1 MNSDALNLELLKR
14 SLRLFTKTA
23 RIKIFAVLLIQ
34 IFLSFVDLIGIAIVG
49 LLGALT
55 VTGIQSTQPPAG
67 GRIESVLNILGL
79 SDQTFQKQIA
89 ILGGLAAFLLVSRT
103 IVSIFFTRR
112 SLHFLSY
119 QAAKISSDLLNKIL
133 NLSLLDLRKKSS
145 QEILYLL
152 TVGVNTITVGII
164 GTSMSIISDLF
175 LTSLM
180 LIGLVY
186 VSPGMAL
193 GTLVIFAGI
202 GMILYKL
209 LHKRAR
215 SLGERNARLSVERN
229 EKVLEVIR
237 TYRESVVKGRR
248 GYYAAHVSNI
258 RHSLAST
265 EAELSFMPNISKYV
279 LEISTVMA
287 GLLVCAFEFYYNDA
301 SRAIATLAVFLA
313 AGSRIAPAVLRLQQ
327 GALYIRG
334 GVGSGLPTL
343 ELIESLSDVPIQP
356 KPSEFVDFEHNGFSP
371 EVLIKDLTLT
381 YPDKT
386 EPAVN
391 HVSLHIHPGEL
402 VAIVGPS
409 GAGKTSLVDLLL
421 GIIVPTSGGVN
432 ISNCSAS
439 EAIEKWPGGIAYVP
453 QDVSIHSGSI
463 KDNVCLGYDSKV
475 FPSEKVWDALKFAQL
490 EIFVSSLPDQLETQV
505 GEFGAQLSGGQRQR
519 LGIARAMVTKPK
531 LLILDEATSALDGQ
545 TESALTEA
553 LQLLHGQ
560 VTTIVIA
567 HRLSTIKSADRVIYM
582 EAGRIIAQG
591 TFDSVRQS
599 VPNFDTQA
607 QLMGL

>member
-1 MNSDALNLELLKR
+1 MNSDALNLDLLKR
-14 SLRLFTKTA
+14 SLRLFSKKA

-34 IFLSFVDLIGIAIVG
+34 ITLSFIDLVGIGVVG

-55 VTGIQSTQPPAG
+55 VTGIQSSQPPPG
-67 GRIESVLNILGL
+67 GRMEAVLNLLGL
-79 SDQTFQKQIA
+79 SDHTFQQQIA
-89 ILGGLAAFLLVSRT
+89 ILGSMAAILLISRT
-103 IVSIFFTRR
+103 VVSIFFTRR
-112 SLHFLSY
+112 SLHFLSH
-119 QAAKISSDLLNKIL
+119 QAAKISSDMLNRIL
-133 NLSLLDLRKKSS
+133 NLSLLDLRKYSS

-164 GTSMSIISDLF
+164 GTSMSIVADLF
-175 LTSLM
+175 LTSVM

-202 GMILYKL
+202 GLLLYKL
-209 LHKRAR
+209 LHNRAR
-215 SLGERNARLSVERN
+215 RLGEQNAKLSVERN

-248 GYYAAHVSNI
+248 GFYADHISNI
-258 RHSLAST
+258 RHTLAST

-279 LEISTVMA
+279 LEISTVLA
-287 GLLVCAFEFYYNDA
+287 GLLVCAFEFYFNDA

-343 ELIESLSDVPIQP
+343 ELIESLRDVEIRP
-356 KPSEFVDFEHNGFSP
+356 KPSDLIDFEHAGFTP
-371 EVLIKDLTLT
+371 EVIIEDLSLT
-381 YPDKT
+381 YPDKVD
-386 EPAVN
+386 PAVKQ
-391 HVSLHIHPGEL
+391 VSLNIRPGEL
-402 VAIVGPS
+402 VALVGPS

-421 GIIVPTSGGVN
+421 GIIVPSSGGVK
-432 ISNCSAS
+432 ISNCLIS
-439 EAIEKWPGGIAYVP
+439 EAIEKWPGAIAYVP
-453 QDVSIHSGSI
+453 QDVTIHSGTV
-463 KDNVCLGYDSKV
+463 KDNVCLGYSSKT
-475 FPSEKVWDALKFAQL
+475 FPSDKVWDALRFAQL
-490 EIFVSSLPDQLETQV
+490 DGFISSLPKELETEV

-553 LQLLHGQ
+553 LQLLHGE

-567 HRLSTIKSADRVIYM
+567 HRLSTIKSADHVIYM
-582 EAGRIIAQG
+582 ESGKIIAQG
-591 TFDSVRQS
+591 TFDSVRHS